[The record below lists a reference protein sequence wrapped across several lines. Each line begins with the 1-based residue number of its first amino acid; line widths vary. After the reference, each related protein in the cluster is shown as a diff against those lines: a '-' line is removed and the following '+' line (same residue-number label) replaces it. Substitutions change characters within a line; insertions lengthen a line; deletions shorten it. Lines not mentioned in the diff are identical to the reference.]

1 MTRYRWLLFDLD
13 GTLLDYA
20 AAEEAA
26 LRATL
31 ADAALPPTDAVVA
44 DYQRI
49 NAGHWQAFERG
60 ETTPA
65 RIRLERWEDLL
76 RAHDAEVDAGTA
88 PELAERYVEHLG
100 RGVQLVDGADEL
112 LVGLGR
118 THRLAYITN
127 GFGDVQRPRLVASG
141 LAAHT
146 EVVVISDEVG
156 ASKPHPGI
164 FDVAF
169 DRMGGPTKDEV
180 LIVGDSLTSDIA
192 GGAAYGIDTCWFNP
206 FGLGRAVDV
215 EPTYEIRT
223 LADLVALA

>member
-1 MTRYRWLLFDLD
+1 MTRYAWLLFDLD

-31 ADAALPPTDAVVA
+31 ADGDLPPSDAIAA

-49 NAGHWQAFERG
+49 NLGHWRAFERG

-65 RIRLERWEDLL
+65 RIRLERWRDLL
-76 RAHDAEVDAGTA
+76 ELHGHDTGAAAV
-88 PELAERYVEHLG
+88 LADRYVEHLAA
-100 RGVQLVDGADEL
+100 GVDLVEGAADLLLEL
-112 LVGLGR
+112 AA

-127 GFGDVQRPRLVASG
+127 GFSSVQRPRLAASG

-146 EVVVISDEVG
+146 DVVVVSDEVG
-156 ASKPHPGI
+156 VSKPHPEI

-169 DRMGGPTKDEV
+169 ERMGSPAKDDV
-180 LIVGDSLTSDIA
+180 LLIGDSLTSDIA
-192 GGAAYGIDTCWFNP
+192 GGAGYGIDTCWFNP
-206 FGLGRAVDV
+206 FGLELEHGI

-223 LADLVALA
+223 LAELVALA

>member
-1 MTRYRWLLFDLD
+1 MSRYAWLLFDLD

-31 ADAALPPTDAVVA
+31 ADADLPPTDEVVA

-49 NAGHWQAFERG
+49 NLGYWRAFERG
-60 ETTPA
+60 ETSPA
-65 RIRLERWEDLL
+65 RIRVDRWRDLL
-76 RAHDAEVDAGTA
+76 ALHAHDDAD
-88 PELAERYVEHLG
+88 PDRLADRYVEYLG
-100 RGVQLVDGADEL
+100 TGVELVEGAAEL
-112 LVGLGR
+112 LTELAA

-127 GFGDVQRPRLVASG
+127 GFGAVQRPRLAASG

-146 EVVVISDEVG
+146 DVVVISDEVG
-156 ASKPHPGI
+156 ATKPHPAI
-164 FDVAF
+164 FDIAF
-169 DRMGGPTKDEV
+169 ERMGSPAKDEV

-206 FGLGRAVDV
+206 FGLDRAVDV

-223 LADLVALA
+223 LAELVAIA

>member
-31 ADAALPPTDAVVA
+31 ADASLPPTDAVVA

-49 NAGHWQAFERG
+49 NAGHWHAFERG

-65 RIRLERWEDLL
+65 RIRLERWQDLL
-76 RAHDAEVDAGTA
+76 RTHDAEIDADTA
-88 PELAERYVEHLG
+88 SRLAERYVEHLG
-100 RGVQLVDGADEL
+100 RGVQLVEGADDLLREL
-112 LVGLGR
+112 AH

-141 LAAHT
+141 LAEHT
-146 EVVVISDEVG
+146 DVVVISDEVG
-156 ASKPHPGI
+156 ESKPQPGI

-169 DRMGGPTKDEV
+169 ERMGGPAKEDV

-206 FGLGRAVDV
+206 FGLDRAVDV

-223 LADLVALA
+223 LAELVPLA